1 MSKSKKYYQLAPLG
15 NEINENL
22 PEVVGLFP
30 KLTYDQIDTI
40 LNYPVGGIGAANKNN
55 GNVLATD
62 ITVNGVDTRV
72 IITMELKDQLEKYLD
87 SGAATKEQLN
97 IAYSLTGGTIDNEKP
112 TKGRTVRWPRD
123 TIHKDTDYVFF
134 QFGKYRPPFARDV
147 ATLRKNTGWSQFAD
161 KRESKEGLQS
171 ENYAKELEKESTTA
185 ATYNLYRSSEKLEVY
200 DYNIMLPMPQ
210 DLSNEFQAQWQG
222 KQFTA
227 TGRAAVAA
235 LGAGNFS
242 FASKV
247 VENIAGN
254 AKALQTALNTSV
266 LNSIPG
272 VGGNLSFNDVSG
284 STRGI
289 VINPNAELLYDS
301 PEMREIGMIFKLVAQ
316 NEEESKDI
324 RRICQLFRYSS
335 LPRWGG
341 GGLQN
346 DTLSDDTVVN
356 IFSGEGKIVGSNDW
370 TSNDK
375 PGNRDRKGQFDVT
388 SEDNWI
394 RVPDL
399 CKFTF
404 MRGDEPH
411 PYIPQFKPCAIQAVE
426 VNYTPDG
433 TYATYQG
440 GAPVAVELKL
450 NFMETKIIYAN
461 EVNTNREPGVGF

>member
-1 MSKSKKYYQLAPLG
+1 MSKYYVHKTEWHDDILEH
-15 NEINENL
+15 NEYVKENL
-22 PEVVGLFP
+22 FA
-30 KLTYDQIDTI
+30 KLNYDQIQTI
-40 LNYPVGGIGAANKNN
+40 LDYPVGGTGEANQTD
-55 GNVLATD
+55 GGVLASDMLIAGVET
-62 ITVNGVDTRV
+62 TVIMSMD
-72 IITMELKDQLEKYLD
+72 LKQKLEDYLKSD
-87 SGAATKEQLN
+87 AATLDQRGRF
-97 IAYSLTGGTIDNEKP
+97 TGGTQNNIKP
-112 TKGRTVRWPRD
+112 DKTNTVRWPSD
-123 TIHKDTDYVFF
+123 TIHEDTDYVFF
-134 QFGKYRPPFARDV
+134 QFGKYQPPFAKDV
-147 ATLRKNTGWSQFAD
+147 AKLRQDTGWTQYV
-161 KRESKEGLQS
+161 EGLTKEGLQDDQYRDELI
-171 ENYAKELEKESTTA
+171 ENSTTA
-185 ATYNLYRSSEKLEVY
+185 ATYELYRASEQLELY
-200 DYNIMLPMPQ
+200 NYNIMLPMPQ

-242 FASKV
+242 FANEV
-247 VENIAGN
+247 VKNIAGN
-254 AKALQTALNTSV
+254 AKALQTALNTAV

-316 NEEESKDI
+316 NEQESRNI
-324 RRICQLFRYSS
+324 RKICQLFRYSS

-341 GGLQN
+341 EGAQYDVSPDG
-346 DTLSDDTVVN
+346 TIVN
-356 IFSGEGKIVGSNDW
+356 IFSGEAKVTGTNAGGFA
-370 TSNDK
+370 NDK
-375 PGNRDRKGQFDVT
+375 VGNRDKDGQFDIT
-388 SEDNWI
+388 GEDNWI

-404 MRGDEPH
+404 MRGDKPH

-440 GAPVAVELKL
+440 MDGAPVAVELRV

-461 EVNTNREPGVGF
+461 EVNINGGVGY

>member
-1 MSKSKKYYQLAPLG
+1 MSKYYEAKTEWHTDILEH
-15 NEINENL
+15 NEYVENN
-22 PEVVGLFP
+22 LFE
-30 KLTYDQIDTI
+30 KLNYDQIQTI
-40 LNYPVGGIGAANKNN
+40 LDYPTDQTKPAYEN
-55 GNVLATD
+55 GNVLAT
-62 ITVNGVDTRV
+62 
-72 IITMELKDQLEKYLD
+72 K
-87 SGAATKEQLN
+87 LN
-97 IAYSLTGGTIDNEKP
+97 IAGVETVVYMSMDLKQKLEEYLKNGGATLDQLGRFTGGTQNNIKP
-112 TKGRTVRWPRD
+112 DKTNTVRWPSD
-123 TIHKDTDYVFF
+123 TIHEDTDYVFF
-134 QFGKYRPPFARDV
+134 QFGKYQPPFSKDV
-147 ATLRKNTGWSQFAD
+147 ANLRGDTGWKQYVEKD
-161 KRESKEGLQS
+161 INKEGIQ
-171 ENYAKELEKESTTA
+171 NWRYKDELIKNSTTA
-185 ATYNLYRSSEKLEVY
+185 ATYELYRASEQLELY

-242 FASKV
+242 YASEV
-247 VENIAGN
+247 VQNIAGN
-254 AKALQTALNTSV
+254 AKALQTALNTAV

-316 NEEESKDI
+316 NEQESKNI
-324 RRICQLFRYSS
+324 RSICQLFRASS

-341 GGLQN
+341 GGLQY
-346 DTLSDDTVVN
+346 DKTADGTIVN
-356 IFSGEGKIVGSNDW
+356 IFSGEDKITGSNA
-370 TSNDK
+370 NKKDK
-375 PGNRDRKGQFDVT
+375 VDNRDKDGQFDIT
-388 SEDNWI
+388 GEDNWI

-404 MRGDEPH
+404 MRGDQPH

-433 TYATYQG
+433 TYATYQRLD
-440 GAPVAVELKL
+440 GAPVAVELRV

-461 EVNTNREPGVGF
+461 EVNVNGGVGY

>member
-1 MSKSKKYYQLAPLG
+1 MSKYYEAKTEWHTDILEH
-15 NEINENL
+15 NEYVENN
-22 PEVVGLFP
+22 LFE
-30 KLTYDQIDTI
+30 KLNYDQIQTI
-40 LNYPVGGIGAANKNN
+40 LDYPTDQTKPAYEN
-55 GNVLATD
+55 GNVLAT
-62 ITVNGVDTRV
+62 
-72 IITMELKDQLEKYLD
+72 K
-87 SGAATKEQLN
+87 LN
-97 IAYSLTGGTIDNEKP
+97 IAGVETVVYMSMDLKQKLEEYLKNGGATLDQLGRFTGGTQNNIKP
-112 TKGRTVRWPRD
+112 DKTNTVRWPSD
-123 TIHKDTDYVFF
+123 TIHEDTDYVFF
-134 QFGKYRPPFARDV
+134 QFGKYQPPFSKDV
-147 ATLRKNTGWSQFAD
+147 ANLRGDTGWKQYVEKD
-161 KRESKEGLQS
+161 INKEGIQ
-171 ENYAKELEKESTTA
+171 NWRYKDELIKNSTTA
-185 ATYNLYRSSEKLEVY
+185 ATYELYRASEQLELY

-242 FASKV
+242 YASEV
-247 VENIAGN
+247 VQNIAGN
-254 AKALQTALNTSV
+254 AKALQTALNTAV

-316 NEEESKDI
+316 NEQESKNI
-324 RRICQLFRYSS
+324 RSICQLFRASS

-341 GGLQN
+341 GGLQY
-346 DTLSDDTVVN
+346 DKTADGTIVN
-356 IFSGEGKIVGSNDW
+356 IFSGEDKITGSNA
-370 TSNDK
+370 NKKDK
-375 PGNRDRKGQFDVT
+375 VDNRDKDGQFDIT
-388 SEDNWI
+388 GEDNWI

-404 MRGDEPH
+404 MRGDQPH

-440 GAPVAVELKL
+440 MDGAPVAVELRV

-461 EVNTNREPGVGF
+461 EVNVNGGVGY